1 LKPTAK
7 SGNVNCLRW
16 FKPTFPC
23 APPSWAWRRFLSLM
37 LLHKTRLCV
46 LFSELRVLSPA
57 MPVAFLCAH
66 QVDPPSPFSP
76 SRASTFAPQIVP
88 LPPPIMKWYLGANC
102 VGTPGGE
109 VRIAL
114 GCADYLIFGTILT
127 LRVDKNACCDTY
139 SITTFVNSG
148 CTGAIGVLFV
158 NVPYPGGDTVC
169 TADTTLDR
177 CVFVVA
183 VRYFCLLPFPSALYP
198 PSLSH
203 STRCRLIYRHTHTHT
218 HTRARACSHTHPHTL
233 FFPQPPLS

>member
-1 LKPTAK
+1 
-7 SGNVNCLRW
+7 
-16 FKPTFPC
+16 
-23 APPSWAWRRFLSLM
+23 
-37 LLHKTRLCV
+37 
-46 LFSELRVLSPA
+46 
-57 MPVAFLCAH
+57 
-66 QVDPPSPFSP
+66 
-76 SRASTFAPQIVP
+76 
-88 LPPPIMKWYLGANC
+88 MKWYLGANC

-233 FFPQPPLS
+233 FSPNHHSHKRSVKFSGGSSAHVGALALAALALLIAALLHT